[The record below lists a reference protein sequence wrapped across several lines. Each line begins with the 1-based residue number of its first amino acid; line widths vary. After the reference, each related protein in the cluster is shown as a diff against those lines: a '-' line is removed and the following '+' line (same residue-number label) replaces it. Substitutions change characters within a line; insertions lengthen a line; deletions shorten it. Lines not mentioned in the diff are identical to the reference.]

1 MPFNA
6 GSRQQG
12 VDWPLYGLS
21 MAGTARLNNIERLLT
36 NLVEADYLEILS
48 SAAYGVVGHP
58 FSLEAC

>member
-1 MPFNA
+1 M
-6 GSRQQG
+6 
-12 VDWPLYGLS
+12 DWPLYGLS